1 MYLNRLKFLPEKL
14 QDEIK
19 AISRNQFHG
28 FNYFISDDEVLNKLD
43 MLDFSL
49 DFERLCS
56 QAMLGKPIE
65 VDGIKINPITPLIW
79 HTLWCC
85 GSPIT
90 NQDLKHTTVAD
101 LDIFFYLLENGFD
114 GDYEALK
121 KNADLYCLAT
131 FNADQFPL
139 LSKVLMT
146 SIRIAF
152 FPLTFI
158 PSNVHLEGKKKV
170 LFDADWLASIT
181 SIVHEETGLT
191 ADEIMKKPLC
201 FCEYYFLQF
210 LRKNGEKHIERQH
223 EEEK

>member
-1 MYLNRLKFLPEKL
+1 M
-14 QDEIK
+14 
-19 AISRNQFHG
+19 
-28 FNYFISDDEVLNKLD
+28 
-43 MLDFSL
+43 
-49 DFERLCS
+49 
-56 QAMLGKPIE
+56 
-65 VDGIKINPITPLIW
+65 
-79 HTLWCC
+79 
-85 GSPIT
+85 
-90 NQDLKHTTVAD
+90 AD
-101 LDIFFYLLENGFD
+101 LDVFFYLLENGFD

-139 LSKVLMT
+139 LPKVLMT

-158 PSNVHLEGKKKV
+158 PSTVHLEGKKKV
-170 LFDADWLASIT
+170 LFDSDWLASIT

-210 LRKNGEKHIERQH
+210 LRKNGEKHIERQP
-223 EEEK
+223 EEETSRLKAKRYCELLIEWAVKQQIIKEDEKEDMMKILSEE